1 MPKIACSLKAY
12 CSERKL
18 EIDAHTFHVPHTIIF
33 SQSRDI
39 EGKEK
44 TQEGLIKEETKTK
57 VKDTL
62 TNVSKDLKGKVKA
75 QEVATSEETDDDI
88 LDASYYKIFYLD
100 GRVETVDTSLTIY
113 KDYRFNFLRQ
123 DIFELLKMTN
133 VGQSYNKLGYSF
145 NDKFDYPKLGA
156 EAKHL
161 SLIHI

>member
-1 MPKIACSLKAY
+1 MQKFFLVLSFFL
-12 CSERKL
+12 
-18 EIDAHTFHVPHTIIF
+18 THTIIF

-123 DIFELLKMTN
+123 DIFELLKM
-133 VGQSYNKLGYSF
+133 
-145 NDKFDYPKLGA
+145 PKCWTV
-156 EAKHL
+156 
-161 SLIHI
+161 I